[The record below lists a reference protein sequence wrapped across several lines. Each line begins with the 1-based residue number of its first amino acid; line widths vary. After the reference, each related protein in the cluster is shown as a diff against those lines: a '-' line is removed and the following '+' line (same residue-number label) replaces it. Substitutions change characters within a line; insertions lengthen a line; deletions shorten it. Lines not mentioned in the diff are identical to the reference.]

1 MASEDIVL
9 TPGGKK
15 KIEEDLLR
23 LRQQEMP
30 ALSERI
36 RQARALGDLSENF
49 DYQDA
54 KRQQGFVAGKIA
66 DLQAML
72 DRARVVEEVGP
83 NSETVGMGSA
93 VTVRDVDFGDETT
106 YTLVGVYE
114 TDPANDRISSLSPVG
129 KALMNRRV
137 GETVEVDTPAGK
149 TTFEVV
155 AVA

>member
-1 MASEDIVL
+1 MEQEDDMASEDIVL

-15 KIEEDLLR
+15 KIEDELVR
-23 LRQQEMP
+23 LRQSDMP

-72 DRARVVEEVGP
+72 DRARIVEE
-83 NSETVGMGSA
+83 
-93 VTVRDVDFGDETT
+93 
-106 YTLVGVYE
+106 L
-114 TDPANDRISSLSPVG
+114 SLIHI
-129 KALMNRRV
+129 
-137 GETVEVDTPAGK
+137 
-149 TTFEVV
+149 
-155 AVA
+155 